1 MLATI
6 VVFSKPWCPGLT
18 VIRPWLMAWD
28 LGLLLIWFRVPGTGA
43 PNPPPAEPPP
53 PPPVR
58 PCLFASSTTMR
69 FNWPTGFSSGTSK
82 PRSHQAL
89 RFLWTKN
96 KSCPIHPCLEVG
108 ISFGTIMLRKVAQF
122 MVKVVIPI
130 VYESIFTKFLNHP
143 TLRPSSGRHLMR
155 AKFIFILLESSL
167 GWSVIKKH
175 HRDSSVWWCVKNYA
189 YLEMW

>member
-1 MLATI
+1 MIIFFQFFSVGFDWVLDVKMDGKTFFQRFAQKRFPLGPNLMLATI

-18 VIRPWLMAWD
+18 VIRPWLRAWD

-43 PNPPPAEPPP
+43 PNPPPADPP

-89 RFLWTKN
+89 LFLWMKN
-96 KSCPIHPCLEVG
+96 KSCPSMPQGGGFIWNNHASQGCSIHRQNR
-108 ISFGTIMLRKVAQF
+108 T
-122 MVKVVIPI
+122 
-130 VYESIFTKFLNHP
+130 
-143 TLRPSSGRHLMR
+143 
-155 AKFIFILLESSL
+155 
-167 GWSVIKKH
+167 
-175 HRDSSVWWCVKNYA
+175 
-189 YLEMW
+189 

>member
-89 RFLWTKN
+89 RLLWTKN
-96 KSCPIHPCLEVG
+96 KSCP
-108 ISFGTIMLRKVAQF
+108 SMLRGRGIIWNNYASQGCSIYGQSFTKVY
-122 MVKVVIPI
+122 V
-130 VYESIFTKFLNHP
+130 FTKFLNHP
-143 TLRPSSGRHLMR
+143 TLRPSSGRHLIR
-155 AKFIFILLESSL
+155 AIFIFIFIGKLF
-167 GWSVIKKH
+167 WVI
-175 HRDSSVWWCVKNYA
+175 
-189 YLEMW
+189 E